1 MMRPKCVFLTHLF
14 ILLRLETTFSRPS
27 FSPLILTR
35 IPHQRCLRGLCC
47 LTAFCL
53 KTIFILCALACTCG
67 RAHMCALPRGG
78 LPVSNCR
85 MRSSTPPADS
95 FGANRMFYDRKT
107 AALSSRHL
115 KTQPVSPSRTHA
127 RTHAPGPAERRCSAR
142 SHSAGVCFFFVI
154 TARETTPVATFP
166 VFGLKI

>member
-115 KTQPVSPSRTHA
+115 KTQPVSPSRTRA
-127 RTHAPGPAERRCSAR
+127 RTHRGQQRGAARPGLILR
-142 SHSAGVCFFFVI
+142 VCVSS
-154 TARETTPVATFP
+154 
-166 VFGLKI
+166 L